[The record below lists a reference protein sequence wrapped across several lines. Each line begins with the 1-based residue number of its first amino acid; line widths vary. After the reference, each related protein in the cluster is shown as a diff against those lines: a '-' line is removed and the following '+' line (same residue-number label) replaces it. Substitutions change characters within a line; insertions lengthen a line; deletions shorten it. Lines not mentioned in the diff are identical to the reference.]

1 MTVRKSLARAI
12 ALAVTA
18 ASLLTIAGPV
28 SAGGDTRAT
37 VFVVHGLPGVKVDVC
52 IGGLGEV
59 ASGLPYAERFK
70 KRLDPGS
77 YKIKV
82 RAASNGECKGDVVAK
97 SPLTVAEL
105 DNLTA
110 VVRSVD
116 GTPGI
121 TTFGNDVSPT
131 APGEI
136 RLTAAHMMKGGPID
150 VWSNGVVEIADLLRG
165 DDETTTLPADAVYSV
180 WGTKTGESA
189 PVVGPRV
196 IDSTSE
202 GQAFSFVMVGTKVAN
217 SRFVVFKQPVV
228 VTPPA

>member
-37 VFVVHGLPGVKVDVC
+37 VFVVHGLPGGKVDVC

-136 RLTAAHMMKGGPID
+136 RLTTAHMMKGGPID
-150 VWSNGVVEIADLLRG
+150 VWS
-165 DDETTTLPADAVYSV
+165 TV
-180 WGTKTGESA
+180 W
-189 PVVGPRV
+189 
-196 IDSTSE
+196 
-202 GQAFSFVMVGTKVAN
+202 
-217 SRFVVFKQPVV
+217 SRSRACFVVTTRPPRSRP
-228 VTPPA
+228 TPSTPCGARRRASLPRSLDRA